1 MLGSMVTVLCLSL
14 AMVFVVEG
22 YQNAYDKPLSVT
34 CPNGRGIDRI
44 KVSLRS
50 LNYKNINYFGTNSVA
65 GHSFCIVKFK
75 QFCRTYLCFTLLKI
89 ICQYQ
94 IMKF

>member
-22 YQNAYDKPLSVT
+22 YQNAYDKPLSVS

-44 KVSLRS
+44 KVRLKSFYR
-50 LNYKNINYFGTNSVA
+50 NVKGDFIHRHEI
-65 GHSFCIVKFK
+65 HSMS
-75 QFCRTYLCFTLLKI
+75 QFLYEV
-89 ICQYQ
+89 
-94 IMKF
+94 